1 MQPRQRRWTRR
12 LAVLVI
18 SGGLVGACLG
28 FLAST
33 LIVPGFDA
41 SAFLLVTPSGG
52 TPVET
57 NQVQYAQAISQV
69 ITNPAVLAPTGST
82 AEPAPDP
89 RHVRADPSPNA
100 PLIEVIANATT
111 ADEARRRAQAAAE
124 AVVAYTADRAN
135 QLGVQ
140 AVVLAPAGGGKR
152 AGLSLAAYLAAGA
165 AMGAVLGALLAMLLG
180 EPATAEPSLPIADDA
195 TTAEPLAPSSDD
207 EAGDRRPSV
216 TTAAPS

>member
-1 MQPRQRRWTRR
+1 
-12 LAVLVI
+12 VLVI

-57 NQVQYAQAISQV
+57 NEVQYAQAISQV
-69 ITNPAVLAPTGST
+69 ITNPAVLAPTGRS

-100 PLIEVIANATT
+100 PLIEIIANAAT

-140 AVVLAPAGGGKR
+140 AVVLAPAGGGTR

-165 AMGAVLGALLAMLLG
+165 AMGAALGALLAMLLG
-180 EPATAEPSLPIADDA
+180 EPATAEPSIVPIADDA
-195 TTAEPLAPSSDD
+195 TPAEPPAPPSD
-207 EAGDRRPSV
+207 EAAGDRRPSV
-216 TTAAPS
+216 TTSPPS